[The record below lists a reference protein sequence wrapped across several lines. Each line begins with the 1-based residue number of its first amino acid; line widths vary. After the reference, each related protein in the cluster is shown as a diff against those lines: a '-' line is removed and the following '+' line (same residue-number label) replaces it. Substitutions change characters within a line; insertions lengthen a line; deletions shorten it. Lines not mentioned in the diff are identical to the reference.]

1 MGSGA
6 KWIDE
11 TNRPVNDL
19 DPHEDRETAFD
30 LGHESAFNT
39 RGGPRPAFTRGLH
52 ARYASCWQSAAVGD
66 QVNEYDGKI
75 GKKKGK
81 RKKGK
86 KEGRKKEEI
95 GKIWLDEVRIAGWGK
110 ATTHQRAINLP
121 SRPDERE
128 SWRAKEDRYVFF
140 EARPSFRAVIIEN
153 WRESRW
159 YGMEDRYVV
168 DIVSN
173 G

>member
-75 GKKKGK
+75 GKKKRK
-81 RKKGK
+81 KKKGK
-86 KEGRKKEEI
+86 KGRKEKRGNRKNLVGRSADCRL
-95 GKIWLDEVRIAGWGK
+95 GKSDDASK
-110 ATTHQRAINLP
+110 
-121 SRPDERE
+121 SD
-128 SWRAKEDRYVFF
+128 
-140 EARPSFRAVIIEN
+140 
-153 WRESRW
+153 
-159 YGMEDRYVV
+159 
-168 DIVSN
+168 
-173 G
+173 